1 MNLLRKGDGPIYPE
15 SPAGPIIKKLPATR
29 AFDEQGKEI
38 FPAGQ
43 GDPGAK
49 AYAPP
54 QIRGL
59 DQPTRTV
66 KTFSELLTR
75 ELDDI
80 VAAAEAE
87 IAALKSEAQGVR
99 DMYTTYT
106 DGIAEDIKR
115 LQEGVALS
123 MKTMLSLREQCEA
136 LNAKVPVASP
146 DQKEIP
152 F

>member
-1 MNLLRKGDGPIYPE
+1 MNVPKFLADRNNAPLTDL
-15 SPAGPIIKKLPATR
+15 ADTKKIADFTNFQGSVPDDPSVK
-29 AFDEQGKEI
+29 AF
-38 FPAGQ
+38 
-43 GDPGAK
+43 
-49 AYAPP
+49 APP

-59 DQPTRTV
+59 DQPARTV
-66 KTFSELLTR
+66 KTFAELLTR

-80 VAAAEAE
+80 VAAAEAQ
-87 IAALKSEAQGVR
+87 IADLKREAQGVR

-123 MKTMLSLREQCEA
+123 MKTMLSLREQCAA
-136 LNAKVPVASP
+136 LNATPKAPIEA
-146 DQKEIP
+146 QKEIP

>member
-1 MNLLRKGDGPIYPE
+1 MNVPKFLADRNNAPLTDLADTKTIADF
-15 SPAGPIIKKLPATR
+15 TN
-29 AFDEQGKEI
+29 F
-38 FPAGQ
+38 AGQ
-43 GDPGAK
+43 GSVAVDPLAK
-49 AYAPP
+49 SYAPP

-59 DQPTRTV
+59 EQPARTV

-123 MKTMLSLREQCEA
+123 MKTMLSLREQCAA
-136 LNAKVPVASP
+136 LNATPKAPIEA
-146 DQKEIP
+146 QKEIP